1 MDFDRAFD
9 KVIGHEGG
17 YVNDP
22 RDPGGETKYGISRRA
37 YPNLDIRNLTLDQAK
52 GIYKRDYWDRCLCD
66 QLPGLLRFHI
76 FDAAVNSGVKQAA
89 IWLQRAVGANAD
101 GIVGPR
107 TIAAARAANPERV
120 VAHMT
125 GQRLDFMADLKNWP
139 VHGRGW
145 AKRLASNL
153 TGL

>member
-37 YPNLDIRNLTLDQAK
+37 YPNLDIRNLTIDQAK

-125 GQRLDFMADLKNWP
+125 GQRLSFMADLKNWS

-145 AKRLASNL
+145 VKRLASNL